1 MATQNTIRFTLVGIT
16 TEQFAKIFIP
26 EENRNLELNI
36 SVSVNSNYNE
46 GAIAIT
52 PTINF
57 KESENPFLL
66 LECTCHF
73 KIEPSD
79 WDLLTNSSKTNATI
93 PKDTIRHM
101 VALSLSTAR
110 GILHGKTENSDY
122 NKFYLPLIDSTSFDG
137 GDIVIEIESNDE

>member
-1 MATQNTIRFTLVGIT
+1 MATQSAIRFTLVGIT

-26 EENRNLELNI
+26 EENNNIELNI

-57 KESENPFLL
+57 NESGKTFLL

-73 KIEPSD
+73 KIKPSD
-79 WDLLTNSSKTNATI
+79 WDILSDSSESNVTI
-93 PKDTIRHM
+93 PKEIISHM
-101 VALSLSTAR
+101 VALSLSTSR
-110 GILHGKTENSDY
+110 GILHGKTENTDY
-122 NKFYLPLIDSTSFDG
+122 NKFYLPLIDATSFDG
-137 GDIVIEIESNDE
+137 GDIVIEK